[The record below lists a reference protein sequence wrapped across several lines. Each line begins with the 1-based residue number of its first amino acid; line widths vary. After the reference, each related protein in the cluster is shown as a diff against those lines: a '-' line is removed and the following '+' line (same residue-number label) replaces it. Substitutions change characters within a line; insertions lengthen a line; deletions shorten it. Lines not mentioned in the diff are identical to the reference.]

1 MIPSPLPDDDST
13 VLLDIEAVQQVLN
26 RSRASVY
33 RYANTDPS
41 NPNPPYDPT
50 RLNPELREDI
60 RDALRFHPTEVTR
73 FARDVLRLKRISF
86 DGVSLQEPSVPDLL
100 LQILQELQRIRLQLE
115 KDG

>member
-1 MIPSPLPDDDST
+1 M
-13 VLLDIEAVQQVLN
+13 LLDVEAVQHVLN

-41 NPNPPYDPT
+41 DPNPPYDPT

-60 RDALRFHPTEVTR
+60 RDALRFHPAEVTR

-86 DGVSLQEPSVPDLL
+86 DGLGLQEPSVTDLL
-100 LQILQELQRIRLQLE
+100 QQILQELQRIRGLLE
-115 KDG
+115 QQD